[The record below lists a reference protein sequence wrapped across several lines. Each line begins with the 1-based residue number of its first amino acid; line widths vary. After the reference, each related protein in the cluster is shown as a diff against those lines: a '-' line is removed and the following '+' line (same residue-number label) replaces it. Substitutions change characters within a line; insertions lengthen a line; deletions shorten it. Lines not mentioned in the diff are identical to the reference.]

1 MNHINYSYLRN
12 NLAKILDEV
21 NSDHMP
27 VIVTRQK
34 GKAAVLISLEDFNA
48 YEETAYL
55 MKSHK
60 NAVRLNQAIEEIAMN
75 KVIKNNIIEE

>member
-55 MKSHK
+55 MKSPK
-60 NAVRLNQAIEEIAMN
+60 NAARLNQAMEEIAIN
-75 KVIKNNIIEE
+75 QVTKNNLIEE

>member
-55 MKSHK
+55 MKSPK
-60 NAVRLNQAIEEIAMN
+60 NAM
-75 KVIKNNIIEE
+75 